1 MKTQNTPIPTE
12 RRSPFPLEGK
22 GLNTFVRKVLPL
34 KGNDLGWGA
43 LDNGEFQFLTMKAQ
57 SFKALQISESTD
69 KQYIREIINRQIS
82 DLPMG
87 EVLVRVHYS
96 ALNYKDALSSLG
108 NKGVTRNYPHT
119 PGIDAVGIVEMSESS
134 DFKIGDEVIVTSY
147 DLGMNTSGGLAEYI
161 RVPVR
166 WIVPLPSG
174 LSMRE
179 AMINGTAGFT
189 AAMCIN
195 ALINNGLSPEKGK
208 ILVTGSTGG
217 VGILAVAM
225 LKKLGFEVTAVSGK
239 PEAHDFLSKVGA
251 SEILSREALD
261 DKSGRPMLKS
271 VYAGV
276 VDTVGGNILATALK
290 SLTYGGAAAICGL
303 VSSPDLPTSVL
314 PFILRG
320 NSLFGIDSAEC
331 PMALRKEIWQKLA
344 TDYKPDDLEL
354 LATEITL
361 EQVPEKLDLM
371 LKGGAIGKYLVRLK

>member
-1 MKTQNTPIPTE
+1 MKIQI
-12 RRSPFPLEGK
+12 
-22 GLNTFVRKVLPL
+22 
-34 KGNDLGWGA
+34 
-43 LDNGEFQFLTMKAQ
+43 
-57 SFKALQISESTD
+57 FKALQISETSD
-69 KQYIREIINRQIS
+69 KQYIREIIERQIS
-82 DLPMG
+82 DLPVG
-87 EVLVRVHYS
+87 KVLVRVHYS
-96 ALNYKDALSSLG
+96 SLNYKDALSSVG

-147 DLGMNTSGGLAEYI
+147 DLGMNTSGGLAKYI
-161 RVPVR
+161 RVPAR
-166 WIVPLPSG
+166 WIVPVPEG

-208 ILVTGSTGG
+208 VLVTGSTGG

-225 LKKLGFEVTAVSGK
+225 LKKLGFEVTAVTGK
-239 PEAHDFLSKVGA
+239 PEAHEFLTKIGA

-276 VDTVGGNILATALK
+276 VDAVGGNILATALK

-303 VSSPDLPTSVL
+303 VASPDLPTSVL

-344 TDYKPDDLEL
+344 TDYKPADLEL

-371 LKGGAIGKYLVRLK
+371 LKGGAMGKYLVRLM